1 MSFLDKIFG
10 GSTTRG
16 VKKFEPAV
24 PTINALEEKVKSLS
38 DAELRA
44 TTDEFR
50 KKLAEGQS
58 AGKNGEQKVLN
69 EILPEA
75 FAVVREASRRT
86 LGQRHFDVQ
95 LIGGMVLNS
104 GAIAEMRTGE
114 GKTLV
119 ATLPAYLNALS
130 GKGVHIVTVNDYL
143 SRRDAVWMG
152 QIHSFLGLSVGVINH
167 EESFLYDPEHKEKTA
182 NDSKNEGAARGQGR
196 DNFGVDSGPQNST
209 QSVPTPTGAARGN
222 SSGTDPLDKE
232 RDDLGAFKVVHEFLR
247 PVTRHEAYMAD
258 ITYGTNNEFGFDYL
272 RDNLEYSPDK
282 LRQRDFNY
290 AIVDE
295 IDSILIDEAR
305 TPLIISAPMRD
316 AESTYKQ
323 FASMVGEF
331 KVDEDY
337 TVEEKH
343 RTISLTAAGITKAE
357 KILGISNLYTDR
369 GIKSVHHLETAIKA
383 KALYTRDK
391 EYVVKDNEVMIV
403 DEFTGRLQPGRRWS
417 DGLHQAIEAKEGVKI
432 QQESRTYASI
442 TFQNFFRMYPK
453 LSGMT
458 GTAVTSAEE
467 FFKVYGLEVY
477 TVPTNVPT
485 IRKDQNDQIFR
496 TEIGKF
502 KAISRKVKSLHD
514 KGQPVLIGTVS
525 IEKNEVL
532 SQFLKAE
539 GIPHEILNAKNHE
552 REGEIIAQA
561 GRKGAVTIATNMAGR
576 GVDIK
581 LGGNPNTAELATEVK
596 TAGGLFV
603 LGTERHEAR
612 RIDNQLRGR
621 SGRQGDPGETQ
632 FFVSLEDSLMRI
644 FASDTLKSMMGR
656 LGMAE
661 DEAIEHRMISKAL
674 ESAQQK
680 IEGFNFDA
688 RKHVL
693 EFDDVINHQ
702 RGSIYGKRR
711 KLLLGSM
718 EDVETILNEIVGITP
733 SADDAAHG
741 QGRDNFG
748 IDSGPQ
754 NSTQSVPTPTGAAG
768 GQLQNSN
775 NGEVEENA
783 APEDEIQKTINS
795 KTKEFGREQ
804 FLAAVR
810 IILLQTI
817 DMYWVEHL
825 EVMDYTR
832 SSVNLRAYGQRDPLV
847 EYKKEGLRL
856 FKEMQ
861 NAMKLQV
868 VKMLPHIIPVN
879 GPAANTGGTNTNNSA
894 ADVKNGTN
902 DSKNTAVKSGNREA
916 QGILADLKEVH
927 ENAQFIGSGD
937 GSNSSQPAKKENE
950 PGRNDPCWCGS
961 GKKYKKCHGQ

>member
-1 MSFLDKIFG
+1 MSFFSRLMG
-10 GSTTRG
+10 ESHTRG
-16 VKKFEPAV
+16 VKAYQPIVGK
-24 PTINALEEKVKSLS
+24 INALEAQIRALS

-44 TTDEFR
+44 KTDEFR
-50 KKLAEGQS
+50 KKLQGIESSKEAQ
-58 AGKNGEQKVLN
+58 NKVLQ

-75 FAVVREASRRT
+75 FAVVREAARRT
-86 LGQRHFDVQ
+86 LGQRHFDMQ

-152 QIHSFLGLSVGVINH
+152 QIYSFLGLSVAVINH
-167 EESFLYDPEHKEKTA
+167 ESSFVYDPLAVTA
-182 NDSKNEGAARGQGR
+182 REGNIGDGVIPAKAGIQVASDKKHMDSRI
-196 DNFGVDSGPQNST
+196 
-209 QSVPTPTGAARGN
+209 RGN
-222 SSGTDPLDKE
+222 DKDIDPLDKT
-232 RDDLGAFKVVHEFLR
+232 RDVVGGFKVVHEYLR
-247 PVTRHEAYMAD
+247 PCTRHEAYMAD

-272 RDNLEYSPDK
+272 RDNLEYSREK

-305 TPLIISAPMRD
+305 TPLIISAPTRD

-323 FASMVGEF
+323 FADMVSSFVED
-331 KVDEDY
+331 VDY
-337 TVEEKH
+337 TKEEKH
-343 RTISLTAAGITKAE
+343 RAISLTPAGITKAE
-357 KILGISNLYTDR
+357 KALGVDNIYTDKS
-369 GIKSVHHLETAIKA
+369 IKFVHHLETAIRA
-383 KALYTRDK
+383 RALYHVDK
-391 EYVVKDNEVMIV
+391 EYVVKNDEIVIV

-417 DGLHQAIEAKEGVKI
+417 EGLHQAIEAKEGVKI

-458 GTAVTSAEE
+458 GTAATSSEE
-467 FFKVYGLEVY
+467 FYKVYGLEVY
-477 TVPTNVPT
+477 SIPTNVVAV
-485 IRKDQNDQIFR
+485 RKDQNDQIFR
-496 TEIGKF
+496 TELGKY
-502 KAISRKVKSLHD
+502 KAISRKVKELHG

-561 GRKGAVTIATNMAGR
+561 GKKGGVTIATNMAGR

-581 LGGNPNTAELATEVK
+581 LGGNPNTPELYEEVK
-596 TAGGLFV
+596 KNGGLFV

-632 FFVSLEDSLMRI
+632 FFVSLEDSLMRV

-656 LGMAE
+656 LGMPE
-661 DEAIEHRMISKAL
+661 DEAIEHRIISKSL
-674 ESAQQK
+674 ESAQEK
-680 IEGFNFDA
+680 IEGFNFDS

-693 EFDDVINHQ
+693 EFDDIINKQ
-702 RGSIYGKRR
+702 RTNIYGMRR
-711 KLLLGSM
+711 RLLLGSID
-718 EDVETILNEIVGITP
+718 DVEDELNRLVGVEPSGISSQVRGLSERAEPVRAEDSSWRDRKPLQVREASFAGRSEDIPDGSKNIHTTI
-733 SADDAAHG
+733 
-741 QGRDNFG
+741 
-748 IDSGPQ
+748 
-754 NSTQSVPTPTGAAG
+754 
-768 GQLQNSN
+768 
-775 NGEVEENA
+775 
-783 APEDEIQKTINS
+783 S
-795 KTKEFGREQ
+795 KKISEFGREA
-804 FLAAVR
+804 FLQSVR
-810 IILLQTI
+810 IILLQVI

-825 EVMDYTR
+825 EVMDHTR

-861 NAMKLQV
+861 VAMTDQIARI
-868 VKMLPHIIPVN
+868 LPNIVPVVN
-879 GPAANTGGTNTNNSA
+879 GVAANVSSTKVGAGKSQGYS
-894 ADVKNGTN
+894 DVK
-902 DSKNTAVKSGNREA
+902 AELRE
-916 QGILADLKEVH
+916 IH
-927 ENAQFIGSGD
+927 ENAQVIGAGD
-937 GSNSSQPAKKENE
+937 GSSGGNPGIKKEPE
-950 PGRNDPCWCGS
+950 VGRNDPCPCGS
-961 GKKYKKCHGQ
+961 GKKYKKCHGHS